1 MKEEWALA
9 DHRDLSVSLICASQS
24 LGGTEQIVRLLAKG
38 FHERQA
44 PVSLLTMGEANVAWL
59 SSSGVPASTVPALES
74 CGTSLVK
81 QVFDLRKRFR
91 SLRKSVVN
99 IHYPTC
105 DIYRSHIIGLRLAGC
120 RKIVVSLHHPHQ
132 EWHDRSALNRRVLRQ
147 CQAVV
152 VTTQANRRFVLDH
165 NITDDSLLK
174 VIHPG
179 IEAPETLPKE
189 EARRRLGLPN
199 DRFIVGI
206 LCRMATEKRVDQV
219 IEACRLADPEGDKV
233 HLVIGGQGPESERI
247 AKLAQ
252 AQLPGRHTVL
262 GWQENTN
269 VFYSAID
276 LFAMLSEL
284 EGFGLAYVEA
294 AAHGVPSIGCDSGGT
309 GDAILNGQS
318 GYIVPV
324 DAPAAPAAA
333 HIRALAEDAQAYKDV
348 FDGAAR
354 HYADCFTLSRML
366 DSYRDLYAQ
375 VDGNSG
381 A

>member
-1 MKEEWALA
+1 MKEEWVLA

-38 FHERQA
+38 LHESQA
-44 PVSLLTMGEANVAWL
+44 PVSLLTMGSANVSWL
-59 SSSGVPASTVPALES
+59 STSGVSACSVPALES
-74 CGTSLVK
+74 VGTSLVK
-81 QVFDLRKRFR
+81 QVLDLRKRFR
-91 SLRKSVVN
+91 PLRDSVVN

-132 EWHDRSALNRRVLRQ
+132 EWPERSALNRRILRQ
-147 CQAVV
+147 CKSVV
-152 VTTQANRRFVLDH
+152 VTTQSNRRFVLENGIVDEPLV
-165 NITDDSLLK
+165 N

-179 IEAPETLPKE
+179 IEGQQILPQE
-189 EARRRLGLPN
+189 EARRLLGLPQ

-206 LCRMATEKRVDQV
+206 LCRIAPEKRVEQV
-219 IEACRLADPEGDKV
+219 IEACRLADPEGNRV
-233 HLVIGGQGPESERI
+233 HLVIGGQGPDAEKVAEI
-247 AKLAQ
+247 AKER
-252 AQLPGRHTVL
+252 LPGRHTIT

-309 GDAILNGQS
+309 ADAILDGES
-318 GYIVPV
+318 GFIVPV
-324 DAPAAPAAA
+324 DAPAEPAAA
-333 HIRALAEDAQAYKDV
+333 HIRTLAEDPQAYKNV
-348 FDGAAR
+348 FVGASR
-354 HYADCFTLSRML
+354 HYADRYTLSRML
-366 DSYRDLYAQ
+366 DSYRDLYAR
-375 VDGNSG
+375 VAGSPG